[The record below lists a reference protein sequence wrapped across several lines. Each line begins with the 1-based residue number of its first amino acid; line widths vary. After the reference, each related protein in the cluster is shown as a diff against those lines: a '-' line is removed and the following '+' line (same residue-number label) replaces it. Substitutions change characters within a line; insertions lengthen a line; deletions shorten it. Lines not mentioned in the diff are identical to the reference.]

1 MSRIPKFV
9 LALATFAVLGLAAAT
24 PAKADFVTFAQPTA
38 PYTGT
43 TNKINITQPENTTTT
58 SISDGTMTVGFSSSM
73 TALTVPTGW
82 GSWGSPP
89 FTESATPRVLW
100 TQGNG
105 LTLTLSIGTHTFGF
119 ELEPN
124 ATGLHAFS
132 VAFFDGATLVG
143 TINQNVNGDAGAR
156 LFAAMTN
163 TNLFDRVVITG
174 SDFAIAQIRY
184 GTSAPAVPE
193 PATMLLLG
201 TGLAGVAA
209 KVVKRRKA
217 TKSD

>member
-9 LALATFAVLGLAAAT
+9 LALATFAVLGLTAAT

-38 PYTGT
+38 PYTGAT
-43 TNKINITQPENTTTT
+43 TNINITQADNSTTT

-82 GSWGSPP
+82 GSWASPP

-100 TQGNG
+100 TQGSG
-105 LTLTLSIGTHTFGF
+105 LTLTLSMGTNTFGF

-132 VAFFDGATLVG
+132 VAFFEGAALVG
-143 TINQNVNGDAGAR
+143 TIDQNVSGDSGAR
-156 LFAAMTN
+156 LFAVMTS
-163 TNLFDRVVITG
+163 TNLFDRVVIIG
-174 SDFAIAQIRY
+174 DDFAIAQVRY
-184 GTSAPAVPE
+184 GTSGPEVPE
-193 PATMLLLG
+193 PTTMLLLG
-201 TGLAGVAA
+201 TGLVGVAT
-209 KVVKRRKA
+209 KLRKRRIRDA
-217 TKSD
+217 S